1 MFKLFIL
8 KYFLILS
15 NDRKVELLYRIEDE
29 LNYNLKNTRY
39 SNSLNNGTMKYVF
52 EFILYIKN
60 LDIDITGTELYS
72 PYYFKQIHSDD
83 HIIA

>member
-1 MFKLFIL
+1 MTCRL
-8 KYFLILS
+8 KRVI
-15 NDRKVELLYRIEDE
+15 
-29 LNYNLKNTRY
+29 KNTRY

-60 LDIDITGTELYS
+60 LDIDITELYS
-72 PYYFKQIHSDD
+72 PHYFKQIHSDD